1 MQVNTLT
8 KIIFSI
14 FVTMSLISMS
24 ISWKMQINTEF
35 ESSGMNSKRKE
46 KTTQVVETKT
56 TTNTPTAT
64 TSLTSPTVKQSNNVK
79 PTVPFDAENTVR
91 LIQDIGQS
99 IMASD
104 DTSQQIL
111 VACTQI
117 LSQKAKHF
125 SDFLNSF
132 WTNMNNV
139 ATKVVPWDNKFYQE
153 VLDKLESNTILIG
166 NQGATCSSL
175 KIPSNVDT
183 TKIMDKLNQGKYFGG
198 FNTVTPTTSFISG
211 MVSHHRNLINDDTFL
226 NINKASRGEQLI
238 RNVPNSQISNLS
250 KSTQSTP
257 LPSASTLPVKNKK

>member
-8 KIIFSI
+8 KILFSI
-14 FVTMSLISMS
+14 FVSMSLISMS
-24 ISWKMQINTEF
+24 ISWKMQINTEL
-35 ESSGMNSKRKE
+35 ESSEMNSKKKE
-46 KTTQVVETKT
+46 KTTQVGEAKT
-56 TTNTPTAT
+56 TTNTPNTPTAN
-64 TSLTSPTVKQSNNVK
+64 TSPTVQQSNNLK
-79 PTVPFDAENTVR
+79 PTPPFDAENTVR

-104 DTSQQIL
+104 VKSQQIL
-111 VACTQI
+111 MACTQI
-117 LSQKAKHF
+117 LSQKALHF
-125 SDFLNSF
+125 SDFLKNF

-139 ATKVVPWDNKFYQE
+139 ATKVVPWNNKFYQE
-153 VLDKLESNTILIG
+153 VLDKLQTNTILID

-183 TKIMDKLNQGKYFGG
+183 TKIMDKLNQGKYLGG
-198 FNTVTPTTSFISG
+198 FNTVTPSTGFISG

-250 KSTQSTP
+250 QSTQSTP